1 MMRIAHCL
9 SFLVMFFFILGL
21 STSASVALAAT
32 VHEAAA
38 LSSRFPPSFYTAQNA
53 VGKIT
58 EFPLPFSNSL
68 PYFIA
73 PGSDGN
79 LWFTEY
85 GAYQIGRIT
94 PSGVITEFPL
104 PSSGGTPFGIASGP
118 DHNIWFTTY
127 SGSQIGR
134 ITPDGTVTEFPLSNP
149 NAHPLA
155 ITPGPKKNKYLWF
168 SEVAGN
174 NIGRIST

>member
-85 GAYQIGRIT
+85 GTREIGRIT
-94 PSGVITEFPL
+94 PSGSITGFTLPDRNTPL
-104 PSSGGTPFGIASGP
+104 GIASGP
-118 DHNIWFTTY
+118 KSNGDTWFTDNV
-127 SGSQIGR
+127 G
-134 ITPDGTVTEFPLSNP
+134 
-149 NAHPLA
+149 
-155 ITPGPKKNKYLWF
+155 NK
-168 SEVAGN
+168 
-174 NIGRIST
+174 I